1 MAKMQKI
8 EELARDA
15 MKLEVFPAFYFK
27 VIDSFLFQTWIN
39 YKSWKKENS
48 LFFDN
53 ILQLY

>member
-8 EELARDA
+8 EELARHA

-27 VIDSFLFQTWIN
+27 VIDNWFKFETRN
-39 YKSWKKENS
+39 YKSWKKEKS

>member
-39 YKSWKKENS
+39 YKSWKKKRK
-48 LFFDN
+48 FF
-53 ILQLY
+53 IFW